1 MKINY
6 KEKKLLENSEATET
20 ELQFAI
26 QDTNLQLQSDILAT
40 QKELAKSDKNLED
53 LKSSYPFPTEK
64 YIQEKENNQSLKH
77 GLETLKAL
85 QKEFGF
91 TR

>member
-6 KEKKLLENSEATET
+6 KEKRILDATKMSES

-26 QDTNLQLQSDILAT
+26 QETNLQLQSDILAT
-40 QKELAKSDKNLED
+40 KRELAKSDRVLED
-53 LKSSYPFPTEK
+53 LKSSYPFSTAE
-64 YIQEKENNQSLKH
+64 YIKEKENNQCLKQ
-77 GLETLKAL
+77 GLEALKAL

-91 TR
+91 SE